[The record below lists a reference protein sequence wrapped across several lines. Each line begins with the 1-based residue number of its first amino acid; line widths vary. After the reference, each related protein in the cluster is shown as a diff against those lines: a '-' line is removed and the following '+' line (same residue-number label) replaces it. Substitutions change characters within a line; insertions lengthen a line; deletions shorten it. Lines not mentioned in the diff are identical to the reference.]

1 LRCKESKKCKH
12 VHTKRNAS
20 VRERPGAHEMGKD
33 ENVGSQICNVMAN
46 YGYVTVEGEECAH
59 EIECEKLNAWR

>member
-1 LRCKESKKCKH
+1 
-12 VHTKRNAS
+12 